1 MSHSITCYLG
11 LGANL
16 PRGSQTPEMT
26 IKAAIKALEG
36 TSFKVT
42 NCSGFYVTKPVPL
55 TDQPDFINCVVVG
68 ETDVPP
74 KDLLD
79 ICHKVEA
86 RFGRERHDRWS
97 ARTLD
102 IDILAVAD
110 TVLPSPGEWQDIV
123 SSSADGSV
131 PPLTLP
137 HPRLHERAFVLQ
149 PLAEIAPDWLH
160 PQLGQTS
167 KELLQALS
175 MSDRR
180 SVRPFSADLA

>member
-16 PRGSQTPEMT
+16 PHGSQMPEMT
-26 IKAAIKALEG
+26 IRAAIKSLDRP
-36 TSFKVT
+36 SFKVT
-42 NCSGFYVTKPVPL
+42 NCSGFYITKPVPL

-68 ETDVPP
+68 ETDAPP
-74 KDLLD
+74 RELLA
-79 ICHKVEA
+79 ICHEVEA

-102 IDILAVAD
+102 IDILAMDD
-110 TVLPSPGEWQDIV
+110 TVLPSPDEWQDIA
-123 SSSADGSV
+123 SSSADGSI

-137 HPRLHERAFVLQ
+137 HPRLHERAFVLV
-149 PLAEIAPDWLH
+149 PLAEIAPNWLH

-167 KELLQALS
+167 KELLQALP

-180 SVRPFSADLA
+180 SVRSFSANPA

>member
-1 MSHSITCYLG
+1 MTCYLG

-16 PRGSQTPEMT
+16 PYGEQTPEMT
-26 IKAAIKALEG
+26 IKAAIEQLDRML
-36 TSFKVT
+36 FKVT
-42 NCSGFYVTKPVPL
+42 SCSGFYVTKPVPL
-55 TDQPDFINCVVVG
+55 TDQPDFINCVVAV
-68 ETDVPP
+68 ETDVLPQ
-74 KDLLD
+74 DLLD
-79 ICHKVEA
+79 ICHEVEA

-123 SSSADGSV
+123 SSSADGSI

-137 HPRLHERAFVLQ
+137 HPRLHERAFVLE
-149 PLAEIAPDWLH
+149 PLAEIAPEWLH

-175 MSDRR
+175 VSDRG
-180 SVRPFSADLA
+180 SVRPFSANPA